1 MSTRD
6 DLEHALS
13 MVPVDARDGIIDSLH
28 CVFHNEGYGMEGN
41 TEESD
46 VAWLAN
52 RISLHLFE
60 SDIRFLSEARQREM
74 MEVAHA
80 ARSSLADL
88 TERMS
93 RRYIRASKAIRTFE
107 RLGESEQRKKRQSQ

>member
-1 MSTRD
+1 MSRS

-13 MVPVDARDGIIDSLH
+13 MVPSDAIYNIIDSLH

-60 SDIRFLSEARQREM
+60 SDVRFLSETRQREM
-74 MEVAHA
+74 MEVAQA
-80 ARSSLADL
+80 ARSALADL
-88 TERMS
+88 SDRMS

-107 RLGESEQRKKRQSQ
+107 RLDKKKARGEA

>member
-1 MSTRD
+1 MSRD
-6 DLEHALS
+6 DLDHALS
-13 MVPVDARDGIIDSLH
+13 MVPSVARDCIIDSIH

-60 SDIRFLSEARQREM
+60 SDIKFLSETRQREM
-74 MEVAHA
+74 LEVAHA
-80 ARSSLADL
+80 ARSALADL
-88 TERMS
+88 TDRMS

-107 RLGESEQRKKRQSQ
+107 RLEKSEQRNSRS